1 MSTATIPGLYY
12 TFVRPPAEPSPLRT
26 DIAGFFG
33 KTRRG
38 PVGRAVRVE
47 GWRESLSVFGDLTQG
62 AMTPYALRG
71 YFDNGG
77 EAAYVVRLLGAAS
90 TPAAGSWTAGTFDA
104 ASGKLGADW
113 PGASGLQAIRFTV
126 VASSP
131 GDWAN
136 DTRVTIRYWAKGPSG
151 QPEMELEVAPP
162 NETVELLTG
171 LDPKNIVDEVNA
183 QSDYVRLTPDDLPA
197 GLKASDLVSPPPA
210 PSVAVIGVGTFT
222 AASGG
227 YQYAYCYENGP
238 PGPVTLSSCSELSLT
253 TGNFTNKGPATF
265 DVTAA
270 PDPQT
275 KQIRVFRTKD
285 GGATLYELPTSPYL
299 NLTQTITDA
308 ATDGQLDPLHQA
320 PSLSTARPGPRY
332 WEWDLNALSGGA
344 ALPPAKQD
352 YLNAVQLLGDEVE
365 VALIASPDLYQGDL
379 PDESDQL
386 DVLYALLTQAEQL
399 HDRLVI
405 IDVPA
410 ANASP
415 LDTDIIDVSSD
426 TVSRTRAVLGAV
438 NWVQAKLRLPLSNES
453 ILRNG
458 AVYHPRLL
466 VPDPLGG
473 VAAPLLCVPCSGLV
487 AGVVSRLD
495 LQLGAY
501 FTPANAQIDEAV
513 DLSRPLNDDEEALI
527 YAGGINLLTCSP
539 GRGLLVWGGRV
550 LGTDTPGGYVAHR
563 RLIHLLVR
571 AIRRVSEPLVFD
583 TNGPELWLAFVRSI
597 TSVLLEAYRAGAL
610 KGERPDEAF
619 QVVCDATTNPP
630 ENIDNGLVI
639 CEIQVAPAVPM
650 EFITLRVS
658 ASADGKLEV
667 FES

>member
-1 MSTATIPGLYY
+1 MSTAAIPGLYY
-12 TFVRPPAEPSPLRT
+12 TFVRPPGEPTPLRT
-26 DIAGFFG
+26 DVAGFFG
-33 KTRRG
+33 RTRRG
-38 PVGRAVRVE
+38 PVGQAVRVE
-47 GWRESLSVFGDLTQG
+47 GWRESLNVFGDLTQG
-62 AMTPYALRG
+62 AMTSYALRG
-71 YFDNGG
+71 YFDNCG
-77 EAAYVVRLLGAAS
+77 EAAYVVRLVGAAS
-90 TPAAGSWTAGTFDA
+90 TPATGSWSPGTFDA
-104 ASGKLGADW
+104 TSGKLNPDW
-113 PGASGLQAIRFTV
+113 PGASGLQAIQV
-126 VASSP
+126 QVAASSP

-136 DTRVTIRYWAKGPSG
+136 DTSVTIRYWAKGPSG

-183 QSDYVRLTPDDLPA
+183 QSAYVSLTPADLPA
-197 GLKASDLVSPPPA
+197 GLNASDLISPPPA
-210 PSVAVIGVGTFT
+210 PSVKLNAGVGTFT
-222 AASGG
+222 AANGG

-238 PGPVTLSSCSELSLT
+238 PGPITRSSCSELSPT
-253 TGNFTNKGPATF
+253 TGNFANPQAASF
-265 DVTAA
+265 DVAAA

-275 KQIRVFRTKD
+275 KLIRVFRTKD
-285 GGATLYELPTSPYL
+285 GGATLYELPTSPYP
-299 NLTQTITDA
+299 NLTQTITDSA
-308 ATDGQLDPLHQA
+308 PDMQLNLLSQA
-320 PSLSTARPGPRY
+320 PGRSSARPGPLY
-332 WEWDLNALSGGA
+332 WEWDLTALVGGA
-344 ALPPAKQD
+344 ALPAAKQD
-352 YLNAVQLLGDEVE
+352 YLDAVQLLGDQVE
-365 VALIASPDLYQGDL
+365 VALVASPDLYSGDL
-379 PDESDQL
+379 KDESDQL

-399 HDRLVI
+399 HDRLVL

-415 LDTDIIDVSSD
+415 MD
-426 TVSRTRAVLGAV
+426 TVIGGRIVLGAV
-438 NWVQAKLRLPLSNES
+438 NWVQTNLRLPLNNDSV
-453 ILRNG
+453 LRNS

-487 AGVVSRLD
+487 AGVISRLD
-495 LQLGAY
+495 LQRGAY
-501 FTPANAQIDEAV
+501 FTPANAPIDEAV

-527 YAGGINLLTCSP
+527 YAGGLNLLTCSP

-571 AIRRVSEPLVFD
+571 AIRRVAEPLVFD

-610 KGERPDEAF
+610 KGDRPDEAF

-630 ENIDNGLVI
+630 ENIDNGLVL